1 MGPVLLAQILQRGA
15 SGSVRRSESDDLGGI
30 GALDLASDWE
40 AVERNVSS
48 RFQET

>member
-1 MGPVLLAQILQRGA
+1 MTNILYRGA
-15 SGSVRRSESDDLGGI
+15 SGPVRRSESDDLDGI

-40 AVERNVSS
+40 AVERYVSS